1 MVFSEQ
7 TGRLMVRK
15 LARPRT
21 FPQHTPPMLPL
32 LRSRPGGVHKTSVV
46 RSPGSDKSRKKA
58 QRPQEKAPLAV
69 LTFVLLCFLWQ
80 TLARLFKKLNLC
92 LAMREHPQEA
102 VNQKVRQ
109 RVSDYRYNDGK

>member
-1 MVFSEQ
+1 
-7 TGRLMVRK
+7 MVRK

-21 FPQHTPPMLPL
+21 FPQHTPPLLPL